1 MTTPPDSAYGSQ
13 ANVSA
18 RREQRWQAPDPIM
31 AIGRGFTWFAVL
43 LCLAPM
49 PLLLVV
55 ATTANWPLGFWASGF
70 TLGWLR
76 EGWATVHPYALFS
89 LRLALTVL
97 AIDLAVGLPAAWLI
111 ARHAFPGRQALLAL
125 INVPLAVPGIAIALA
140 LILAYPLAR
149 ASGLLLIAGQVVY
162 TLPFLVATLAPAL
175 AQPALIEREAVA
187 RTLGASA
194 MQRLLYITLPA
205 IRSALLAA
213 LILVFTLSMGEFN
226 VSFFLFTPLNKTLPI
241 ELYSAY
247 ITNRVEV
254 AAAITLIFLA
264 FVVPAAIAIER
275 LGGSKIGQA

>member
-1 MTTPPDSAYGSQ
+1 M
-13 ANVSA
+13 
-18 RREQRWQAPDPIM
+18 RRRRTADPIM

-49 PLLLVV
+49 PLLIVV
-55 ATTANWPLGFWASGF
+55 ATTANWPLGFWAGGF
-70 TLGWLR
+70 TLDWLS

-89 LRLALTVL
+89 LRLALIVL
-97 AIDLAVGLPAAWLI
+97 AIDLAVGMPSAWLI
-111 ARHAFPGRQALLAL
+111 ARYDFPGRQALLTL
-125 INVPLAVPGIAIALA
+125 INAPLAIPGIAIALA

-162 TLPFLVATLAPAL
+162 TLPFLVATLVPAF
-175 AQPALIEREAVA
+175 AQPTLIEREAVA

-194 MQRLLYITLPA
+194 TQQMLHVTLPS

-226 VSFFLFTPLNKTLPI
+226 VSFFLFTPLNKTLPV

-264 FVVPAAIAIER
+264 FVVPAAMAIER
-275 LGGSKIGQA
+275 LGSSKIGQA

>member
-1 MTTPPDSAYGSQ
+1 
-13 ANVSA
+13 
-18 RREQRWQAPDPIM
+18 
-31 AIGRGFTWFAVL
+31 
-43 LCLAPM
+43 M
-49 PLLLVV
+49 PLLVVV
-55 ATTANWPLGFWASGF
+55 ATTANWPLGFWAGGF
-70 TLGWLR
+70 TTNWLR
-76 EGWATVHPYALFS
+76 EGWVTVQPYALFS
-89 LRLALTVL
+89 LRLAFTVL
-97 AIDLAVGLPAAWLI
+97 AIDLVVGMPAAWLI
-111 ARHAFPGRQALLAL
+111 ARHNFPGRGALVTL
-125 INVPLAVPGIAIALA
+125 ISVPLAVPGIAIALA

-162 TLPFLVATLAPAL
+162 TLPFLVATLVPAL
-175 AQPALIEREAVA
+175 AQPTLIEREAVA
-187 RTLGASA
+187 RTLGASVA
-194 MQRLLYITLPA
+194 QQLVYVTLPS

-264 FVVPAAIAIER
+264 FVVPAAMAIER

>member
-1 MTTPPDSAYGSQ
+1 M
-13 ANVSA
+13 A
-18 RREQRWQAPDPIM
+18 RQRQRATDPVM
-31 AIGRGFTWFAVL
+31 AIGQGFTLAAVI

-49 PLLLVV
+49 PLLIVV
-55 ATTANWPLGFWASGF
+55 ATTANWPLGFWAGGI
-70 TLGWLR
+70 TINWLR
-76 EGWATVHPYALFS
+76 EGWETVRPYAFFS
-89 LRLALTVL
+89 VRLACIVL
-97 AIDLAVGLPAAWLI
+97 VIDLAVGLPAAWLI
-111 ARHAFPGRQALLAL
+111 ARHNFIGRQALVAL
-125 INVPLAVPGIAIALA
+125 INLPLAIPGIAIALA

-149 ASGLLLIAGQVVY
+149 ASGLLLLLGQVIY

-175 AQPALIEREAVA
+175 AQPALVEREAVA

-194 MQRLLYITLPA
+194 VQRLWHVTLPS

-254 AAAITLIFLA
+254 AASITLIFLL
-264 FVVPAAIAIER
+264 FVVPAAVAIER

>member
-1 MTTPPDSAYGSQ
+1 MTPTHRTAHRT
-13 ANVSA
+13 A
-18 RREQRWQAPDPIM
+18 DPVM
-31 AIGRGFTWFAVL
+31 AIGQGFTLVAVVI
-43 LCLAPM
+43 CLAPL

-55 ATTANWPLGFWASGF
+55 ATTANWPLGFWADGI
-70 TLGWLR
+70 TLNWMRDGWEVVR
-76 EGWATVHPYALFS
+76 PYALFS
-89 LRLALTVL
+89 LRLAAMVL
-97 AIDLAVGLPAAWLI
+97 AIDLAIGLPAAWLI
-111 ARHAFPGRQALLAL
+111 ARHDFIGRQALVAL
-125 INVPLAVPGIAIALA
+125 INLPLAIPGIAIALA

-149 ASGLLLIAGQVVY
+149 ASGLLLLLGQVVY

-194 MQRLLYITLPA
+194 VQRLLYVTFPT

-226 VSFFLFTPLNKTLPI
+226 VSFFLFTPLNKTLPV

-254 AAAITLIFLA
+254 AAAITAIFLL

>member
-1 MTTPPDSAYGSQ
+1 VTHQHRGAT
-13 ANVSA
+13 
-18 RREQRWQAPDPIM
+18 DPVM
-31 AIGRGFTWFAVL
+31 SIGQGFTLVAVVV
-43 LCLAPM
+43 CLAPL

-55 ATTANWPLGFWASGF
+55 ATTANWPLGFWAGGV
-70 TLGWLR
+70 TLDWLR
-76 EGWATVHPYALFS
+76 QGWEAVQPYTFFS
-89 LRLALTVL
+89 LRLAGMVL

-111 ARHAFPGRQALLAL
+111 ARHEFTGRQALVTL
-125 INVPLAVPGIAIALA
+125 INLPLAIPGIAIALA

-149 ASGLLLIAGQVVY
+149 ASGLLLLLGQVVY

-175 AQPALIEREAVA
+175 SQPALIEREAVA

-194 MQRLLYITLPA
+194 IQRLWHVTLPA

-226 VSFFLFTPLNKTLPI
+226 VSFFLFTPLNKTLPV

-254 AAAITLIFLA
+254 AAAITAIFLL

>member
-1 MTTPPDSAYGSQ
+1 MTHQ
-13 ANVSA
+13 
-18 RREQRWQAPDPIM
+18 RRRAADPVM
-31 AIGRGFTWFAVL
+31 SIGRGFTLIAVVV
-43 LCLAPM
+43 CLAPL

-55 ATTANWPLGFWASGF
+55 ATTANWPLGFWAGGV
-70 TLGWLR
+70 TLDWLR
-76 EGWATVHPYALFS
+76 EGWETVWPYTFFS
-89 LRLALTVL
+89 LRLAGIVL

-111 ARHAFPGRQALLAL
+111 ARHEFTGRQALMAL
-125 INVPLAVPGIAIALA
+125 INLPLAVPGIAIALA

-149 ASGLLLIAGQVVY
+149 ASGLLLLLGQVVY

-194 MQRLLYITLPA
+194 IQRLWHVTLPT

-213 LILVFTLSMGEFN
+213 LILMFTLSMGEFN

-254 AAAITLIFLA
+254 AAAITTIFLL

>member
-1 MTTPPDSAYGSQ
+1 MLSANRPVMSHPRM
-13 ANVSA
+13 A
-18 RREQRWQAPDPIM
+18 DPIM
-31 AIGRGFTWFAVL
+31 VIGRGFTWFTVL

-49 PLLLVV
+49 PLLIVV
-55 ATTANWPLGFWASGF
+55 ATTANWPLGFWSGGF
-70 TLGWLR
+70 TLDWMRAGW
-76 EGWATVHPYALFS
+76 ETVHPYALFS
-89 LRLALTVL
+89 LRVALAVLT
-97 AIDLAVGLPAAWLI
+97 IDLVVGAPAAWLV
-111 ARHAFPGRQALLAL
+111 ARHNFPGRRALLTL
-125 INVPLAVPGIAIALA
+125 INAPLAVPGIAIALA

-162 TLPFLVATLAPAL
+162 TLPFLVATLVPAL

-187 RTLGASA
+187 RSLGASTIQWLA
-194 MQRLLYITLPA
+194 HVTLPS